1 MKSKILSQQ
10 TALQTNITE
19 YFHVLCT
26 TKNLCQR
33 GIYVL
38 RRPKLSCHHP
48 SEPPRIT
55 EKAWQAGNARAFTV
69 CFRGS
74 EYFRPCYG
82 NSQNFRPRNVLKVVE
97 GWGKK
102 VGRKK
107 WNKLCFMCLL
117 CSRVYISIY
126 KLHYVIL
133 SPVGKVLFWSCSQGN
148 SRSKTKSRGNPL
160 LRGYT
165 EIN

>member
-10 TALQTNITE
+10 TTLQTNITE
-19 YFHVLCT
+19 YYHVLCT
-26 TKNLCQR
+26 TKNLLSKGHLCTQETQ
-33 GIYVL
+33 
-38 RRPKLSCHHP
+38 LSCHHP
-48 SEPPRIT
+48 SEPPRIP

-82 NSQNFRPRNVLKVVE
+82 NSQNFRSRNVLKVVE
-97 GWGKK
+97 GWGKT
-102 VGRKK
+102 VGRKT

-117 CSRVYISIY
+117 CSRVYINIY

-133 SPVGKVLFWSCSQGN
+133 GPMGYVLFWSCSQGN
-148 SRSKTKSRGNPL
+148 SSSKTESRGNPL
-160 LRGYT
+160 LEDTLR
-165 EIN
+165 